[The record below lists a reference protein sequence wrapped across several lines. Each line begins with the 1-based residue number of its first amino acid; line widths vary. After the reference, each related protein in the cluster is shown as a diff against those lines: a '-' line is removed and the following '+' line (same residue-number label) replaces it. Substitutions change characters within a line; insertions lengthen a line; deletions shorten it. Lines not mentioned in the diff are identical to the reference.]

1 MANHKSAIKRARQ
14 TEKRSARNTA
24 RQSSL
29 RTTLKKFQ
37 AAVEAGN
44 QEEVDKL
51 LVVTISEYDR
61 ASQKGTCHPNKA
73 ARAKSTLA
81 RAARKKVPAE
91 SAS

>member
-14 TEKRSARNTA
+14 TVKRSDRNTA
-24 RQSSL
+24 RQSAL
-29 RTTLKKFQ
+29 RTTLKKFH
-37 AAVEAGN
+37 AAVEEGN

-61 ASQKGTCHPNKA
+61 AAQKGICHPNKV
-73 ARAKSTLA
+73 ARAKSSLT
-81 RAARKKVPAE
+81 RAARKLAPAE